1 MPGGPVCGE
10 ESETG
15 SDSSCMT
22 GTRTRPGDDTTDES
36 QDDTT
41 ATASKALNR
50 RLDKLVALACAQLD
64 MLTAKE

>member
-1 MPGGPVCGE
+1 M
-10 ESETG
+10 
-15 SDSSCMT
+15 
-22 GTRTRPGDDTTDES
+22 TRTRTRTGDDTTDES